1 MGDLPAQTFERRGLL
16 FAHAERSA
24 LEACAVN
31 IINGTMSA
39 YVFAPSANATVYFWE
54 GELLEVWSPD
64 HSLVAKV
71 IAAARAA
78 RAILVASDASQETPS
93 K

>member
-1 MGDLPAQTFERRGLL
+1 MGDLPAHTFERRGLL

-31 IINGTMSA
+31 IINGAMSA

-78 RAILVASDASQETPS
+78 RAILVASDA
-93 K
+93 